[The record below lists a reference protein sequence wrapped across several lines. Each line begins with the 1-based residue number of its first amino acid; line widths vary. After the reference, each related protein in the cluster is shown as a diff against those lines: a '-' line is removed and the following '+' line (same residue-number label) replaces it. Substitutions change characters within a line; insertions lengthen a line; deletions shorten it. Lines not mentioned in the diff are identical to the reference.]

1 MAFGGKGGGAG
12 QQGGSMASGMA
23 QVTAASRVWVDVT
36 RDSFAVKPGFVCSTW
51 LPCVSVVLDSSPVA
65 RTALMLLPAFGFG
78 SWPCQFGA
86 NHVQ

>member
-23 QVTAASRVWVDVT
+23 QVIAASRVWVDVA
-36 RDSFAVKPGFVCSTW
+36 RDSFAVKLGFVCSTW
-51 LPCVSVVLDSSPVA
+51 LPCLSVVAVYSPVA

-78 SWPCQFGA
+78 SCPGQFGA
-86 NHVQ
+86 NHVR